1 MNVISWLGKYLQEEI
16 VRLRM
21 RLAALYLYNDY
32 KNNPELTEFHAL
44 DGDDFYDD
52 VMLEA

>member
-32 KNNPELTEFHAL
+32 KNNPELTAFAVL
-44 DGDDFYDD
+44 DGDEFFEY
-52 VMLEA
+52 EIQ

>member
-32 KNNPELTEFHAL
+32 KSDPELTEFAAI
-44 DGDDFYDD
+44 DGDNFY
-52 VMLEA
+52 EYA